1 MSACPTINSC
11 RSLVWFTHADF
22 TEDEPKPEQLAVR
35 FKTAEICNDFL
46 RVFNQTRVSG
56 GSWDAVLVVG
66 WQSSEVY
73 C

>member
-1 MSACPTINSC
+1 M
-11 RSLVWFTHADF
+11 WFTHADF

-56 GSWDAVLVVG
+56 GPGMKFW
-66 WQSSEVY
+66 
-73 C
+73 